1 MNITKEN
8 AYAVLQEIEHQAEQM
23 SNRDSGSFDEM
34 KGKILQTEI
43 VSAIQGIE
51 NERSSQ
57 RTDAQ
62 IFTYFANEGLTHLW
76 EKDIDGKVVAC
87 EIHKEGYYAPLVKM
101 PCRAIST
108 YGLRNAIEYVM
119 DMEEL

>member
-8 AYAVLQEIEHQAEQM
+8 AYAVVKELEHQA
-23 SNRDSGSFDEM
+23 SNLALSGADY
-34 KGKILQTEI
+34 LQEEI
-43 VSAIQGIE
+43 VSAIQVVE
-51 NERSSQ
+51 NERSSK
-57 RTDAQ
+57 RTDTE

-76 EKDIDGKVVAC
+76 DKDIDGKVVAC

-101 PCRAIST
+101 PCRTMST